1 MAANMNLGNFCDC
14 RLEPVMAQLMPKDD
28 LTGKWRFGWDV
39 HEIDGH
45 STNELKSKLK
55 KIRHSSGDVPQAV
68 IAHTVK
74 GKGVSFIEG
83 HGRWHHR
90 VPSEDEMI
98 AIRAELEA

>member
-1 MAANMNLGNFCDC
+1 MNGALHK
-14 RLEPVMAQLMPKDD
+14 RTQVY
-28 LTGKWRFGWDV
+28 T
-39 HEIDGH
+39 
-45 STNELKSKLK
+45 K
-55 KIRHSSGDVPQAV
+55 KTRHSSGDVPQAV
-68 IAHTVK
+68 IAHTVN